1 MVEAE
6 YRDISSDEGEVKPYK
21 DPKPYKSRLKRHQ
34 DAVLA
39 LYSPD
44 GIEGQLICSGSA
56 DEKLRV
62 WDMKER
68 TISKAIP
75 FARPTDDRLMKYRNM
90 VEDSLPKFSAAN
102 LANLAG
108 PANKHVAADDLLY
121 QDGPLMGLPKRMQHD
136 FPTCLCFAGHLLLSG
151 YEDGLVCCWDIE
163 TG

>member
-6 YRDISSDEGEVKPYK
+6 FRDAESSQQEEKPYRN
-21 DPKPYKSRLKRHQ
+21 PKPYLQRLKRHQ

-44 GIEGQLICSGSA
+44 GIDGQLICSGSA

-90 VEDSLPKFSAAN
+90 ADDSLPKFSAN
-102 LANLAG
+102 LAAPG
-108 PANKHVAADDLLY
+108 KQVTADDLLY

-151 YEDGLVCCWDIE
+151 YEDGLICCWDIE